1 LKGPGTVETR
11 ISPTTVEAVYE
22 QSPEYDLPTLL
33 VTKPDGCCCAVKG
46 IRQRTNWLSM
56 ADELMD
62 FDTSDDDDTEGED
75 GELLYDT
82 ESEDN
87 ESEDEEDWAT
97 ELEDENDEDDQ
108 KGLYPLRR
116 TNSRRMLN

>member
-1 LKGPGTVETR
+1 M

-33 VTKPDGCCCAVKG
+33 VTKPDGCCCAVKV

-56 ADELMD
+56 ADELMN
-62 FDTSDDDDTEGED
+62 FNTSDDDDTEGED
-75 GELLYDT
+75 EQFLYDT
-82 ESEDN
+82 ESEDS
-87 ESEDEEDWAT
+87 ESEDKKDCAS
-97 ELEDENDEDDQ
+97 ELDENYEDYQ

-116 TNSRRMLN
+116 TSSRRMLN